1 MVILF
6 VCQIDKTY
14 NQIYE
19 NKQTLSDLEKL
30 ITKDEIK
37 GHDQDE
43 NAISL
48 EIRWLWQQQ
57 QRMGPYVRESASCV
71 AQIDVQSY
79 GLSQATY
86 PSVDPT
92 HQHHD

>member
-57 QRMGPYVRESASCV
+57 
-71 AQIDVQSY
+71 
-79 GLSQATY
+79 
-86 PSVDPT
+86 
-92 HQHHD
+92 

>member
-19 NKQTLSDLEKL
+19 NEQTLSDIEKL
-30 ITKDEIK
+30 ITEDEIK
-37 GHDQDE
+37 KHDQDE

-57 QRMGPYVRESASCV
+57 KKRPYVRESASCI
-71 AQIDVQSY
+71 AKINVQSY
-79 GLSQATY
+79 GLSQAAC
-86 PSVDPT
+86 PSVDPA
-92 HQHHD
+92 HQHDD